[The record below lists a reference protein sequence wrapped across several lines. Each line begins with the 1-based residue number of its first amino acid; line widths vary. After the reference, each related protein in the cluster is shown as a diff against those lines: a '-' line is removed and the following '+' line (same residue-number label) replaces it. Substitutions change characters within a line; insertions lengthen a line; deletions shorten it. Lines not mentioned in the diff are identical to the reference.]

1 MLYARCLRL
10 PAELAEL
17 VETFGF
23 SWVELEK
30 QLGVLGPRNA
40 YGRFLQVI
48 ADNRNKPAWWVE
60 SRAGDEA
67 GRIEKTLARGL
78 WVLETIVTA
87 APLLGLLGTITGM
100 MQSFNVIG
108 ASTLVA
114 PTQVTAGVA
123 QALIATALGLLIA
136 VLALFAFNL
145 FSRMQ
150 SQALDTMERLG
161 SRLVDHIRLDQEN
174 GGARC
179 RRSAQRWWRDERA
192 QRGGDA
198 MKLRRARN
206 FRHGRIEIIPMIDV
220 MFFLLV
226 TFMLASLSM
235 QTSQLDRGQSAQGR
249 TPNRCSIASRSR

>member
-1 MLYARCLRL
+1 MPELKVAWESLKFGGAMVYPLLFLGVLAVAIIIDRAVLFSRCLRL
-10 PAELAEL
+10 PAALADL

-23 SWVELEK
+23 SWAELERM
-30 QLGVLGPRNA
+30 LSELGPRNA

-67 GRIEKTLARGL
+67 GRIEKTLTRGL
-78 WVLETIVTA
+78 WVLETIVTG

-108 ASTLVA
+108 ASSLVA

-150 SQALDTMERLG
+150 SHALDTMERLG
-161 SRLVDHIRLDQEN
+161 SRLVDHIRLDQE
-174 GGARC
+174 GGEAVEERRQSVAAR
-179 RRSAQRWWRDERA
+179 
-192 QRGGDA
+192 
-198 MKLRRARN
+198 
-206 FRHGRIEIIPMIDV
+206 
-220 MFFLLV
+220 
-226 TFMLASLSM
+226 
-235 QTSQLDRGQSAQGR
+235 
-249 TPNRCSIASRSR
+249 